1 MYLHNMNLHNTPRLL
16 ARIAA
21 KACRKNAKAVAMRE
35 YITKHMKEQ
44 LSQYKRI

>member
-1 MYLHNMNLHNTPRLL
+1 MYLHNTPRLL

-21 KACRKNAKAVAMRE
+21 RACRKNAKAVAMRE

-44 LSQYKRI
+44 LSQYKRIV

>member
-1 MYLHNMNLHNTPRLL
+1 MYLLNLSEML

-21 KACRKNAKAVAMRE
+21 KACRKNAKAVAMRG
-35 YITKHMKEQ
+35 YITNHMKDK

>member
-21 KACRKNAKAVAMRE
+21 KACRKNAKAVAMRG
-35 YITKHMKEQ
+35 YILNNVSEKKH
-44 LSQYKRI
+44 I

>member
-1 MYLHNMNLHNTPRLL
+1 MYLHNTPRLL

-21 KACRKNAKAVAMRE
+21 SACRKHAKAVAMRG